1 MYFLSLW
8 RLERGCKKL
17 VINEKKVAVMTRMAA
32 YEAGKGKKDREICGF
47 FRSDYV
53 GFQLLKTWIATTIAF
68 CILAGIWLLYRID
81 EMTSIFYAMDLDA
94 LLALGRQA
102 LIAYIVLCG
111 AYLLVSWLLAHVT
124 YAKAHKASVAFD
136 RMLNEIDGSE
146 EEEE

>member
-1 MYFLSLW
+1 M
-8 RLERGCKKL
+8 
-17 VINEKKVAVMTRMAA
+17 AVMTRMAA
-32 YEAGKGKKDREICGF
+32 YEAGRGKKDREICGF

-68 CILAGIWLLYRID
+68 CILAGIWLLYRVD
-81 EMTSIFYAMDLDA
+81 EITSIFYAMDVDA
-94 LLALGRQA
+94 ILALGKQA
-102 LIAYIVLCG
+102 VIVYLILCAG
-111 AYLLVSWLLAHVT
+111 YLLASWLIAHVT

>member
-1 MYFLSLW
+1 MNMEQLKNVVAELGMPAFTAKQIAEWIYA
-8 RLERGCKKL
+8 
-17 VINEKKVAVMTRMAA
+17 KKV
-32 YEAGKGKKDREICGF
+32 
-47 FRSDYV
+47 RS
-53 GFQLLKTWIATTIAF
+53 
-68 CILAGIWLLYRID
+68 ID

>member
-32 YEAGKGKKDREICGF
+32 YEAGRGKRDREICGF

-68 CILAGIWLLYRID
+68 CILAGIWLLYRVD
-81 EMTSIFYAMDLDA
+81 EISSMLSTMDMDA
-94 LLALGRQA
+94 VLALGRRA
-102 LIAYIVLCG
+102 LIAYAILCG
-111 AYLLVSWLLAHVT
+111 AYLPASWLIAHVT
-124 YAKAHKASVAFD
+124 YARAHKASVAFD
-136 RMLNEIDGSE
+136 RMLTEIDGSE